1 MEQVGWAVLSLAIGL
16 GTAVQI
22 GMMAAVGRRRGPLE
36 GAYLS
41 TVVTTGGSAVALLV
55 VQAGVGSLELPGPL
69 RDPWLPLAIVA
80 VSTFTAV
87 AGMRGITWH
96 LGTMVFIWLS
106 FMLLAPI
113 IIPEAGVALF
123 VAATTAGSLAGGL
136 VLDHRGTF
144 GSEVRLFNG
153 QRLVGVAL
161 LMSGVALIAA

>member
-22 GMMAAVGRRRGPLE
+22 GMMAAVGRLRGPIE
-36 GAYLS
+36 SAYLS
-41 TVVTTGGSAVALLV
+41 TVVTTGGSAVALLIM
-55 VQAGVGSLELPGPL
+55 QAGVGTLDLPGPL

-80 VSTFTAV
+80 VSTITTV
-87 AGMRGITWH
+87 AGMRGIPWH
-96 LGTMVFIWLS
+96 LGTMGLIGLT

-123 VAATTAGSLAGGL
+123 VAATTSGSLAGAL

-144 GSEVRLFNG
+144 GSQVRLMNG
-153 QRLVGVAL
+153 QRLLGVGL
-161 LMSGVALIAA
+161 LMGGVALIAA